1 MGVVIGLFFAGFLLG
16 GAAGVFAMALISAK
30 RQRETQQES

>member
-1 MGVVIGLFFAGFLLG
+1 MWVVIGLFFAGFLMG
-16 GAAGVFAMALISAK
+16 GAAGVFVTALVSAK